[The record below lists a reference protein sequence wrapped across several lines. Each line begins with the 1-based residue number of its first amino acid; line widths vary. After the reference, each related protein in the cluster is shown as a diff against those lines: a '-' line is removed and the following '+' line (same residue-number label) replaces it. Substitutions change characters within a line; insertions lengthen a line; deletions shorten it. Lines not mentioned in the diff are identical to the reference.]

1 MSICGFH
8 HETSSLIPL
17 VYSLATC
24 FRQCP
29 ADFGL
34 CGSETKS
41 NWEEL
46 FQDFCR
52 DCHGPQGYGR
62 GSLST
67 FLEQEPAN
75 LFSQVTQSK
84 TDQELFLIIKNG
96 GGLDMHGWADTFTD
110 QQIGDLV
117 QFIRSL
123 P

>member
-1 MSICGFH
+1 MRHRHSFLWS
-8 HETSSLIPL
+8 TLLLLVLANALLIS
-17 VYSLATC
+17 VY
-24 FRQCP
+24 
-29 ADFGL
+29 ADQQQSQAG
-34 CGSETKS
+34 
-41 NWEEL
+41 NRL

-62 GSLST
+62 GPLST

-110 QQIGDLV
+110 QQIRDLV